1 MKEELFALEKASVS
15 CENRPVLTEINM
27 HIYKRSILG
36 IICDN
41 IIEYEAFTAFF
52 PETAQSLP
60 DGCVFCG
67 NLSIPKDEAFVSQ
80 LFLHN

>member
-27 HIYKRSILG
+27 HIYKNSRALRVIILL
-36 IICDN
+36 N
-41 IIEYEAFTAFF
+41 MRLLLPFF
-52 PETAQSLP
+52 PETCAITS

-67 NLSIPKDEAFVSQ
+67 NLSIPKR
-80 LFLHN
+80 